1 MHLILKSCHTTG
13 IIPVYFPL
21 KSESSPFVYLRN
33 SNTTGQPTDSI
44 ILVRCKYRGNQQES
58 PSCYTASTLPPL
70 PDASDH
76 FSTLSWLSA
85 SFCFILGYCCT
96 FSSQRGIIVDA
107 SHPQRYTD
115 VIRSMSIFQRERKE
129 RNAFIRRINCWARN
143 NLNAFAAQTNF
154 TGFFRC
160 CRGNVFDACFWFRCL
175 LPTIDYFI
183 IILIIIILYSR
194 SR

>member
-13 IIPVYFPL
+13 IIPVCFPL

-58 PSCYTASTLPPL
+58 PSCYTAST
-70 PDASDH
+70 ATRR
-76 FSTLSWLSA
+76 FW
-85 SFCFILGYCCT
+85 SFLNTVVIIRIVLFYTRLLLYFFFRGA
-96 FSSQRGIIVDA
+96 RGIIVDA

>member
-96 FSSQRGIIVDA
+96 FSSQRREGNYRGRVTSTKIHGCNPIHEYF
-107 SHPQRYTD
+107 STREKREKCFHPAD
-115 VIRSMSIFQRERKE
+115 
-129 RNAFIRRINCWARN
+129 
-143 NLNAFAAQTNF
+143 
-154 TGFFRC
+154 
-160 CRGNVFDACFWFRCL
+160 
-175 LPTIDYFI
+175 
-183 IILIIIILYSR
+183 
-194 SR
+194 